1 MENLEPEHI
10 FWGVLGFSWIE
21 FIWESYLSHRQ
32 RNIYKKHTSI
42 PEELK
47 EILDNDTFTKA
58 RLYALDKSNF
68 GAVQGIFSQLLS
80 TALMLVFAF
89 KYLWDKSG
97 DVIEDLG
104 MQKTDEIY
112 RSMMFIFLMNIFNTI
127 IGLPFSIYSTFVLE
141 EKHGFN
147 QQTAWFYT
155 KDQIKKFIISQIITM
170 PMIAAVI
177 KIVYWG
183 GEFFFIYL
191 WAFVVGFTLFMM
203 IIYPEFIAP
212 LFDKYTPLPD
222 GDLRT
227 QIEKLAASIQ
237 FPLYKLFVVE
247 GSKRSSHSNAYFYG
261 FFKFKRIVLFDT
273 LLEAEEREKLKTEE
287 EKAKEEAEKK
297 EKEENDSEPE
307 KKNKL
312 AKGCTTPE
320 ILAVLG
326 HELGHWKLNHVL
338 KNIVIAEG
346 HIFAMFALF
355 GYLYQ
360 HQLLYTAF
368 GFENGERPVLIGLM
382 IILQFITAPY
392 NAVLD
397 FLMTALSRH
406 FEFQA
411 DDFAATILG
420 RGPQLQ
426 SALIKL
432 NNDNLGFPIYD
443 WLFSAWHH
451 SHPPILERLSVLK
464 TKRAGKK
471 LE

>member
-1 MENLEPEHI
+1 MLESKICNL
-10 FWGVLGFSWIE
+10 LN
-21 FIWESYLSHRQ
+21 L
-32 RNIYKKHTSI
+32 
-42 PEELK
+42 
-47 EILDNDTFTKA
+47 
-58 RLYALDKSNF
+58 
-68 GAVQGIFSQLLS
+68 
-80 TALMLVFAF
+80 
-89 KYLWDKSG
+89 SG

-147 QQTAWFYT
+147 QQTALFYT

-287 EKAKEEAEKK
+287 DKAKEEAEKK
-297 EKEENDSEPE
+297 EEND
-307 KKNKL
+307 
-312 AKGCTTPE
+312 
-320 ILAVLG
+320 
-326 HELGHWKLNHVL
+326 
-338 KNIVIAEG
+338 
-346 HIFAMFALF
+346 
-355 GYLYQ
+355 
-360 HQLLYTAF
+360 
-368 GFENGERPVLIGLM
+368 R
-382 IILQFITAPY
+382 
-392 NAVLD
+392 
-397 FLMTALSRH
+397 
-406 FEFQA
+406 
-411 DDFAATILG
+411 
-420 RGPQLQ
+420 
-426 SALIKL
+426 
-432 NNDNLGFPIYD
+432 
-443 WLFSAWHH
+443 
-451 SHPPILERLSVLK
+451 
-464 TKRAGKK
+464 
-471 LE
+471 

>member
-1 MENLEPEHI
+1 
-10 FWGVLGFSWIE
+10 
-21 FIWESYLSHRQ
+21 
-32 RNIYKKHTSI
+32 
-42 PEELK
+42 
-47 EILDNDTFTKA
+47 
-58 RLYALDKSNF
+58 
-68 GAVQGIFSQLLS
+68 
-80 TALMLVFAF
+80 
-89 KYLWDKSG
+89 
-97 DVIEDLG
+97 
-104 MQKTDEIY
+104 
-112 RSMMFIFLMNIFNTI
+112 MNVFNTF

-147 QQTAWFYT
+147 QQTPLFYT
-155 KDQIKKFIISQIITM
+155 KDQIKKFFISQIITL
-170 PMIAAVI
+170 PLVAAVI

-203 IIYPEFIAP
+203 ILYPEFIAP

-227 QIEKLAASIQ
+227 QIEKLAASIN

-273 LLEAEEREKLKTEE
+273 LLEESEREKLKTEE
-287 EKAKEEAEKK
+287 DKAKEQKSEAEN
-297 EKEENDSEPE
+297 EDSD

-312 AKGCTTPE
+312 AKGCTSAE

-338 KNIVIAEG
+338 KNMIIAEA

-360 HQLLYTAF
+360 HQMLFTAF
-368 GFENGERPVLIGLM
+368 GFQDGERPVLIGLM

-397 FLMTALSRH
+397 FASTSNTFMMVKFLKYLNKY
-406 FEFQA
+406 FFFQ
-411 DDFAATILG
+411 
-420 RGPQLQ
+420 
-426 SALIKL
+426 
-432 NNDNLGFPIYD
+432 
-443 WLFSAWHH
+443 
-451 SHPPILERLSVLK
+451 
-464 TKRAGKK
+464 
-471 LE
+471 